1 MKLRKYDL
9 RNKRSFLIVG
19 IIAIILI
26 VIFSFFIYKFI
37 KIGNVEYK
45 LDSGTVIMDNNNDS
59 MVLKENA

>member
-37 KIGNVEYK
+37 KIGNV
-45 LDSGTVIMDNNNDS
+45 
-59 MVLKENA
+59 

>member
-45 LDSGTVIMDNNNDS
+45 LDSGTVKIGRAH
-59 MVLKENA
+59 V